1 MLSADGLVAVI
12 SSEWLPPTR
21 DNWQLISTVFAIVFP
36 VLGMLQFAVSWYG
49 MGKTSVN
56 SLLNIPGRWAWLTME
71 VPGFLS
77 LSYTM
82 TTLPERLGLDDL
94 PWQNKVLGALFI
106 IHYVY
111 RAVLFPFMQ
120 PSMSPIHALIWL
132 NAAFFQ
138 VCNGISI
145 GGWLGGYGPTT
156 ARDWMPHSW
165 STAQFVVG
173 IALFYIGL
181 MGNFFHDEELREIR
195 RAERRKRERINSSSG
210 KQLAE
215 KDVDVQKHYRVPE
228 AMLFKWVL
236 YPHYLCEWIEWL
248 GFWIAAGF
256 GCAPARSFLV
266 NEAMAMFP
274 RAWNG
279 RKWYENEF
287 GEEKIRRKW
296 TILPGLC

>member
-1 MLSADGLVAVI
+1 MLSADDLVAVV

-21 DNWQLISTVFAIVFP
+21 DNWQLISSVFAIVFP
-36 VLGMLQFAVSWYG
+36 VLGMLQFAISWYG

-94 PWQNKVLGALFI
+94 PWQNKVLGALF
-106 IHYVY
+106 
-111 RAVLFPFMQ
+111 
-120 PSMSPIHALIWL
+120 
-132 NAAFFQ
+132 

-165 STAQFVVG
+165 STAQFVAG

-195 RAERRKRERINSSSG
+195 RAERRKRERINSSG
-210 KQLAE
+210 GRQLAE
-215 KDVDVQKHYRVPE
+215 KDVDVHKHYRVPE
-228 AMLFKWVL
+228 AMLFKWIL

-266 NEAMAMFP
+266 NEVMAMFP

>member
-1 MLSADGLVAVI
+1 MLISEGLLAVI

-21 DNWQLISTVFAIVFP
+21 ANWELISTVFSILFP
-36 VLGMLQFAVSWYG
+36 VLGALQFIISWYG

-56 SLLNIPGRWAWLTME
+56 SLFNISGRWAWLTME
-71 VPGFLS
+71 VPGFLI

-82 TTLPERLGLDDL
+82 TVLPERLGITEL
-94 PWQNKVLGALFI
+94 PWQNRVLGALFI

-120 PSMSPIHALIWL
+120 PSMSPIHVLIWA
-132 NAAFFQ
+132 NAIIFQ

-145 GGWLGGYGPTT
+145 GAWLGGYGPTT
-156 ARDWMPHSW
+156 TEDWTPYSW
-165 STAQFVVG
+165 SMIQFVVG

-195 RAERRKRERINSSSG
+195 RVERRRRGRINMAG
-210 KQLAE
+210 GGNMMAE
-215 KDVDVQKHYRVPE
+215 DISVHKHYRVPE
-228 AMLFKWVL
+228 AMLFKWIL

-256 GCAPARSFLV
+256 GCVPARSFLV
-266 NEAMAMFP
+266 NEIMAMFP

-279 RKWYENEF
+279 KKWYEETF

-296 TILPGLC
+296 VVVPGLC